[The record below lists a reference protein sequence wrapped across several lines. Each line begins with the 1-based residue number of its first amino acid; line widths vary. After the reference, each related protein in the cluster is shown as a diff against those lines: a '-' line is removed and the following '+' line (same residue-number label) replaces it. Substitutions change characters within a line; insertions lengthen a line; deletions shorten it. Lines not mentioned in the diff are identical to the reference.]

1 MKKMLSAVALGAAV
15 AVLLAP
21 GARAGEFQ
29 LFPGDPRLIAPGVV
43 VGAATTG
50 AYFAIRNQGGSPH
63 RITELGAFGLSTVG
77 CMALTPIASGIVV
90 QRELTRREVHEMLAN
105 CIVPFVGGWLV
116 DAYFDAYPERDSVPP
131 PARVAMRHHHHE
143 RHH

>member
-1 MKKMLSAVALGAAV
+1 MKKMLSAVALAATL
-15 AVLLAP
+15 AMLLAP
-21 GARAGEFQ
+21 GARAGDFQ

-116 DAYFDAYPERDSVPP
+116 DAYFDAHPDRDSPP
-131 PARVAMRHHHHE
+131 PRVVARRYRHH
-143 RHH
+143 R